1 MRDNEQDAE
10 PRLQVTAKG
19 DVTVVE
25 IGNRKILDEINI
37 TQLGEQLSKL
47 AAQSPDPKLVID
59 FANVA
64 HMSSSALGM
73 LITLHKRI
81 CQRKGQLRLCNIR
94 PGIYEVFVITR
105 LNEIFHIHQSR
116 EEALASLG

>member
-25 IGNRKILDEINI
+25 IGNRKLLDEINI

-59 FANVA
+59 FTNVA

-81 CQRKGQLRLCNIR
+81 CQRKGQLRLCNI
-94 PGIYEVFVITR
+94 FNT
-105 LNEIFHIHQSR
+105 
-116 EEALASLG
+116 

>member
-1 MRDNEQDAE
+1 MQDDS
-10 PRLQVTAKG
+10 PRICVTVEG

-25 IGNRKILDEINI
+25 VTDRKLLDEMSISQI
-37 TQLGEQLSKL
+37 GTELESLVAKRPQ
-47 AAQSPDPKLVID
+47 PKMLMD

-81 CQRKGQLRLCNIR
+81 REKNGQLRLCNIQ
-94 PGIYEVFVITR
+94 PNIYEVFVITR
-105 LNEIFHIHQSR
+105 LNEIFKICQSR
-116 EEALASLG
+116 SEGMESLR